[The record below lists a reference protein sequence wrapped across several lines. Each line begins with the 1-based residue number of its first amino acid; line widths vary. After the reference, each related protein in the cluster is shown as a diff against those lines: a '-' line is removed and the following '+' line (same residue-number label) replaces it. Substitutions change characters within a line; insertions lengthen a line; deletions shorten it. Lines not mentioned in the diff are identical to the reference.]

1 MTIGL
6 PPVSPFDHFRT
17 NSVAP
22 GALPAPIGIAAAPT
36 VLTPALTRYDF
47 PMISAFIYW
56 VADCFMALWEYLMS
70 VLFSA
75 PPSAEEIAWKGLLAN
90 ANAIPQVPSA
100 LDNATIQRVCGD
112 TRRTFVGPVAHN
124 QFEMNYASILLRG
137 TDATVY
143 TQLDMDLQRGA
154 HVFIDGQQFYD
165 SGSIAV
171 ELRNRGFEGEALL
184 KLLSCLSQ
192 GTTSDS
198 VQLLMKLF
206 MKHDGPDESH
216 RHPFP
221 DTSENA
227 FRADIDFDG
236 NTLRSVRIS
245 HRVIV
250 KYFPSM
256 DPLFKASVVTVID
269 GATGQALV
277 TGMTGPANV

>member
-1 MTIGL
+1 MSMTV
-6 PPVSPFDHFRT
+6 PPVPNFDPLR
-17 NSVAP
+17 NNPVAP

-36 VLTPALTRYDF
+36 VLAPALTRYDF
-47 PMISAFIYW
+47 PMISAFIHW
-56 VADCFMALWEYLMS
+56 VADCFMALWEYIMS

-90 ANAIPQVPSA
+90 ANANPPVPSM
-100 LDNATIQRVCGD
+100 LDNTTIQRVCGD

-143 TQLDMDLQRGA
+143 TQLDMDLHRGA

-165 SGSIAV
+165 SGSIAA
-171 ELRNRGFEGEALL
+171 ELRNRGFEGEELL

-192 GTTSDS
+192 GTTSES

-236 NTLRSVRIS
+236 NTLRSVRVA

-250 KYFPSM
+250 KHFPSM
-256 DPLFKASVVTVID
+256 NPLFKASVVTVIN
-269 GATGQALV
+269 GATGQAMV
-277 TGMTGPANV
+277 TGTTEPMNA

>member
-1 MTIGL
+1 MSV
-6 PPVSPFDHFRT
+6 PPVSSSDPLRT

-22 GALPAPIGIAAAPT
+22 GATQAPIGIAAAPT

-47 PMISAFIYW
+47 PMISAFIHW
-56 VADCFMALWEYLMS
+56 VSDCLMALWEYFMK
-70 VLFSA
+70 VLFPV
-75 PPSAEEIAWKGLLAN
+75 PPAAEEIAWKGLLAN
-90 ANAIPQVPSA
+90 ANANPHVPSA

-124 QFEMNYASILLRG
+124 QLEMNYASILLRG

-154 HVFIDGQQFYD
+154 HVFISGQQFYD
-165 SGSIAV
+165 SGSIAAD
-171 ELRNRGFEGEALL
+171 LRNRGFEGEALL
-184 KLLSCLSQ
+184 KVLSSLSQ
-192 GTTSDS
+192 ETTSDS

-206 MKHDGPDESH
+206 MKHDGPVETH

-227 FRADIDFDG
+227 FRADIDFEG
-236 NTLRSVRIS
+236 NTLRSIRIS
-245 HRVIV
+245 HRAIV
-250 KYFPSM
+250 KHFPSM
-256 DPLFKASVVTVID
+256 TPLFKVSAVTVID

-277 TGMTGPANV
+277 TGTTRPANVP